1 MTKTI
6 LVVDDEERITDLLR
20 SYLEQAAYRVLTA
33 GNGRSGLEL
42 ARADKPDLIV
52 LDLMMPEM
60 DGVECLRL
68 LRAEQTTPVILLTA
82 RVEDEDKVLGL
93 ELGADD
99 YVTKPFS
106 PRVLLAR
113 IRAVMRRG
121 GQADPIPSV
130 LRAGRIVLDRVSHV
144 VSADGKVVELT
155 PSEFE
160 LLAALLG
167 APGRVFTR
175 LELLDRIQGT
185 AFEGYERTVDA
196 HVKNLRMKLQACGM
210 DAQKSVETVYGVGYR
225 LRRKG

>member
-20 SYLEQAAYRVLTA
+20 AYLEQAGYRVLTA
-33 GNGRSGLEL
+33 GNGRSGLDL
-42 ARADKPDLIV
+42 ARADKPDLMV

-68 LRAEQTTPVILLTA
+68 LRAEQTTPIILLTA

-121 GQADPIPSV
+121 GQADPIPTV
-130 LRAGRIVLDRVSHV
+130 LRSGTMVLDRVSHV

-167 APGRVFTR
+167 APR
-175 LELLDRIQGT
+175 DP
-185 AFEGYERTVDA
+185 
-196 HVKNLRMKLQACGM
+196 
-210 DAQKSVETVYGVGYR
+210 
-225 LRRKG
+225 

>member
-1 MTKTI
+1 M
-6 LVVDDEERITDLLR
+6 
-20 SYLEQAAYRVLTA
+20 
-33 GNGRSGLEL
+33 L
-42 ARADKPDLIV
+42 AP
-52 LDLMMPEM
+52 
-60 DGVECLRL
+60 

-144 VSADGKVVELT
+144 VSADGKVVDLT

-160 LLAALLG
+160 LLASVG

-175 LELLDRIQGT
+175 LERSTGFRALLSR
-185 AFEGYERTVDA
+185 AMNA
-196 HVKNLRMKLQACGM
+196 LWMRMLKIFA
-210 DAQKSVETVYGVGYR
+210 
-225 LRRKG
+225 